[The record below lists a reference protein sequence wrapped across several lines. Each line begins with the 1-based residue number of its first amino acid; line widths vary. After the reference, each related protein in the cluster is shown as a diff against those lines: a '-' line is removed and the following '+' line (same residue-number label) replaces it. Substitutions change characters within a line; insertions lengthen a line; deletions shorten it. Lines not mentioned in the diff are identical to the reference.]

1 MEAKFNL
8 PQIRES
14 MNLVETLRLL
24 GYQPIRKSGG
34 ELFYLSMLRDNDST
48 PSFCVNEK
56 SQLWYDHGMGKGGSV
71 IEFALAYFSN
81 LSFKDAI
88 TELLKLNGQLQGESA
103 NRQGPERERQTSLL
117 LREPTY
123 IIREDKSLGNNSS
136 ITAYLKSRDIY
147 EVASPFLKELYY
159 SIKLKDNSRKELFA
173 AAWQNELGGWEVRN
187 ANFKGCLNKKA
198 MSFISGD
205 NQKLVLFEGMID
217 FLSWKKL
224 FPQENCSALI
234 LNTLSFLAPAIQRA
248 MPYARVEVF
257 FDHDQAGRKATAE
270 VLKSLSAS
278 VDMSGLYA
286 GYNDFNEK
294 LQNTLLEGEIN
305 RFSASASRTFP
316 VR

>member
-14 MNLVETLRLL
+14 THLVETLRLL
-24 GYQPIRKSGG
+24 GYEPIRKSGG

-88 TELLKLNGQLQGESA
+88 TELLKLNRQFEGESP
-103 NRQGPERERQTSLL
+103 NRQGPLRDRQTSLL

-123 IIREDKSLGNNSS
+123 IIREDKSLGHNSS
-136 ITAYLKSRDIY
+136 ITAYLKSRGIY

-159 SIKLKDNSRKELFA
+159 SIKLKDNSRKERFA

-198 MSFISGD
+198 MNFISGD
-205 NQKLVLFEGMID
+205 KQKLVLFEGMID

-224 FPQENCSALI
+224 FPQENSSALI

-248 MPYARVEVF
+248 MAYASVEVF
-257 FDHDQAGRKATAE
+257 FDHDKAGRKATAE
-270 VLKSLSAS
+270 VLSSHPFS
-278 VDMSGLYA
+278 VDKSPLYA

-294 LQNTLLEGEIN
+294 LQNTLLETEN
-305 RFSASASRTFP
+305 SYSAHASRNFP
-316 VR
+316 AR